1 MDTNKSKKIIIADI
15 NELFSKI
22 LFSLL
27 ELRIICS
34 YIAIEYYSRNT
45 IPNYIYIGEK
55 MNFKKVLSLFMIIM
69 MLAVIGCKEDDDN
82 PASSNESALVGT
94 WVLTSITLTS
104 INNTVLTPEQAGMNG
119 TIIMN
124 ANKTFDATFTQDGVP
139 DNETGTWS
147 VSGTT
152 LTLTGETETIVLE
165 NYTLQNNKLYVNTT
179 INVDPF
185 GELPVKLEFTK
196 Q

>member
-1 MDTNKSKKIIIADI
+1 
-15 NELFSKI
+15 
-22 LFSLL
+22 
-27 ELRIICS
+27 
-34 YIAIEYYSRNT
+34 
-45 IPNYIYIGEK
+45 
-55 MNFKKVLSLFMIIM
+55 MNFKKVLSLFIIIM

-104 INNTVLTPEQAGMNG
+104 INNTVLTPEQAGMDA
-119 TIIMN
+119 TIVMN
-124 ANKTFDATFTQDGVP
+124 ANKTFQATFTTDGEA
-139 DNETGTWS
+139 DTESGTWN
-147 VSGTT
+147 VSGST

>member
-1 MDTNKSKKIIIADI
+1 
-15 NELFSKI
+15 
-22 LFSLL
+22 
-27 ELRIICS
+27 
-34 YIAIEYYSRNT
+34 
-45 IPNYIYIGEK
+45 

-104 INNTVLTPEQAGMNG
+104 INNTVLTPEQAGING